1 MKTIP
6 SGNVTFLFTDI
17 EASTKLAQDFPNTL
31 QAALEK
37 HHAIMQK
44 AIESN
49 NGFVFEIVGDA
60 FCCTFENAS
69 DTVKAAVDAHL
80 ELAKVKW
87 SDAVIKVRMGIHSG
101 NAEWNGKRYMGY
113 ITLAK
118 SARVMSTAYGGQILI
133 SNDAYELVK
142 DKFTVSNQLAS
153 RSGEI
158 GNERFTND
166 ISFRDLGER
175 RLKDVIQPIRLFQ
188 IISHKLR
195 QDFPPL
201 NTLDVRPNN
210 LPVQLTSFIGREEE
224 MKNVKS
230 LLKQTHLLTLTGSG
244 GSGKT
249 RLALQVAA
257 DVIDDFISGVWLVDL
272 ASLFEPTLLQQAII
286 KVFGL
291 MEGPKRPLEE
301 ILYNYLR
308 GKEILII
315 LDNCEHLIE
324 ACSKLTEKLLNNCP
338 KLKIIATSREALRC
352 EGEQTH
358 RVLSLEI
365 PDPKDKNS
373 PEKLSQY
380 EAVRLFIERALS
392 VDSTFRVNN
401 DNAPALAQICYQLD
415 GIPLA
420 IELAAARTKVLSIE
434 KICER
439 LSNRFNLLTGG
450 KRTSLPRQQTLR
462 ALIDWSY
469 DLLSEKEKILWRR
482 LSVFA
487 GGWTLEAVEEVC
499 SDEKMEKEEVLE
511 LLHQLTEKSIIVFE
525 KEKERYRILK
535 TLKQYGEVK
544 LREANEVEEIL
555 SRHLYYF
562 MEFSETVEPK
572 LEGSEIQIWLEK
584 LEEDHGNFQSA
595 IEWSIRSGDREEG
608 ARLAGSLGYFWKVRG
623 HYSTGRRLLESILDN
638 AQGVGRISRA
648 KTLYSLG
655 SIVTLLGEYERARKI
670 LEESLALSREM
681 GEKRGIAYA
690 LNSLGNAAAD
700 LGNYEQAQK
709 FYEESLILRR
719 EMRDKRGIAFSLN
732 NLGNVAY
739 NQGNYEQAENFFEES
754 LVLSREMGEKRGIAI
769 FLSNLGNVAHFRG
782 NHEQAQKFIE
792 ESLALSRDMGEKTGI
807 AESLNTLGDFAY
819 NQGYYEQAKK
829 FYEESLTLRLEM
841 GEKIGIADSLNNLG
855 TIAYRQENYGQA
867 MIFFEES
874 LTLRR
879 EIGDKSAIAVCVI
892 GFAGVLLAG
901 NHLYR
906 AVMLLG
912 AVEATLKFIGK
923 VLDRDD
929 QKFQEQIIN
938 RLHEKLSKEEF
949 SKYWEEGKQLT
960 LEQAAGLALSNEQ

>member
-1 MKTIP
+1 
-6 SGNVTFLFTDI
+6 
-17 EASTKLAQDFPNTL
+17 
-31 QAALEK
+31 
-37 HHAIMQK
+37 
-44 AIESN
+44 
-49 NGFVFEIVGDA
+49 
-60 FCCTFENAS
+60 
-69 DTVKAAVDAHL
+69 
-80 ELAKVKW
+80 
-87 SDAVIKVRMGIHSG
+87 
-101 NAEWNGKRYMGY
+101 
-113 ITLAK
+113 
-118 SARVMSTAYGGQILI
+118 MSTAYGGQILI

-142 DKFTVSNQLAS
+142 DKFTVTNQLAS

-201 NTLDVRPNN
+201 NTLDARPNN

-249 RLALQVAA
+249 RIALQCAA
-257 DVIDDFISGVWLVDL
+257 DVIDDFVNGVWFVEL
-272 ASLFEPTLLQQAII
+272 ASLFEPALLPQAIM

-291 MEGPKRPLEE
+291 KEEPKKTSEE
-301 ILYNYLR
+301 ILNNYLR

-324 ACSKLTEKLLNNCP
+324 ACSKFTEKLLSNCP

-392 VDSTFRVNN
+392 VDSTFRVNS

-420 IELAAARTKVLSIE
+420 LELAAARTKVLSIE

-439 LSNRFNLLTGG
+439 LNDRFNLLTGG
-450 KRTSLPRQQTLR
+450 KRTALPKQQTLR

-469 DLLSEKEKILWRR
+469 DLLSEEEKILWGRV
-482 LSVFA
+482 SVFA
-487 GGWTLEAVEEVC
+487 GGWTLEAAEEIC
-499 SDEKMEKEEVLE
+499 SDEKMKKEEVLE

-525 KEKERYRILK
+525 KEKERYRILE
-535 TLKQYGEVK
+535 TLKQYGEAK
-544 LREANEVEEIL
+544 LREANEVKEIL
-555 SRHLYYF
+555 SKHLHYF
-562 MEFSETVEPK
+562 MELSETVEPK

-584 LEEDHGNFQSA
+584 LEADHGNFQSS
-595 IEWSIRSGDREEG
+595 IEWSIRSVDNEEG

-638 AQGVGRISRA
+638 AQGVSRISMA
-648 KTLYSLG
+648 KLQYSLG
-655 SIVTLLGEYERARKI
+655 SIVMFLGEYEKAQKI
-670 LEESLALSREM
+670 LEESLELSREM
-681 GEKRGIAYA
+681 GDKRGIAHS

-709 FYEESLILRR
+709 FYKESMILRR
-719 EMRDKRGIAFSLN
+719 EIEDKRGIAFSLN

-739 NQGNYEQAENFFEES
+739 NQGNYEQAQNFFEES
-754 LVLSREMGEKRGIAI
+754 LALSREMGEKRGIAI
-769 FLSNLGNVAHFRG
+769 ILSNLGNVAYNRG
-782 NHEQAQKFIE
+782 HHEQAQKFLE
-792 ESLALSRDMGEKTGI
+792 ESLALSRDMGEKSGI
-807 AESLNTLGDFAY
+807 AESLNSLGNIAH
-819 NQGYYEQAKK
+819 NQEYYEQAKK
-829 FYEESLTLRLEM
+829 FYEESLTLRREM
-841 GEKIGIADSLNNLG
+841 EEKIGIADSLNNLG
-855 TIAYRQENYGQA
+855 SIAYTQKNYEQA
-867 MIFFEES
+867 MNFFEES
-874 LTLRR
+874 LSLRR
-879 EIGDKSAIAVCVI
+879 EIGDKSGIAVCVI

-929 QKFQEQIIN
+929 QKFQEQIIID
-938 RLHEKLSKEEF
+938 LHEQLSDEEF
-949 SKYWEEGKQLT
+949 SRYLEEGKKLT
-960 LEQAAGLALSNEQ
+960 IEQAAELALSSV